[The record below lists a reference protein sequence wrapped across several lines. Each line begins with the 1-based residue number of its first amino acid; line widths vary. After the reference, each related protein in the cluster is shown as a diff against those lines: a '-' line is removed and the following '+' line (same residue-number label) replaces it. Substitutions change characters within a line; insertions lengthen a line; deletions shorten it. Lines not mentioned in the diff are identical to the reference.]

1 MISAFFARLFPDY
14 GPERI
19 LYQHGRVDQTR
30 IQAGSAMSF
39 QHESSLNMNTLD
51 ERLLTAMDVLHT
63 PIWVYDIQRHH
74 IYWANDS
81 ALGLWEASSLS
92 ELQSRDFSADMAAAI
107 DLLLQRY
114 LGDFQQDRSYNE
126 WWTLSP
132 KGVKKQVYLRLS
144 GIQLAGRQ
152 MMMTEAVIDADT
164 LYQESSLATGDTL
177 ACLFD
182 NEGALESG
190 NHHFDMCFGT
200 GITRLAQVFSGDD
213 EAFYTRLSR
222 VGEVVAEGECRTQK
236 GMRWFQY
243 QFRHIQQGARILLTM
258 RDITDRKLEELE
270 HRHLAWHDSLTGLL
284 NRYGLMKSLE
294 AYCGLGGRFA
304 LVFMDLDNFKLVND
318 NYGHKAGDRLL
329 ERVAGRLKQICPR
342 DVELARL
349 GGDEF
354 TALVPLSQAS
364 ERAQEVADLM
374 LSQMSKPLQLS
385 GVPEVTIGG
394 SIGIAIYPDDADD
407 GDNLITR
414 ADMAMYQAKQMG
426 RLRWQRFTPS
436 MQQSLHRKL
445 TLKQFLAKAVGRGE
459 LSLRYQPQVDV
470 AQGKLIGLEAL
481 LRWYNPVLGHVSPAE
496 FIPLAEEMGLIREIG
511 SWVLATALAQMG
523 EWQRQ
528 WQVRVPV
535 SVNLSGFQLSAS
547 LPGQVAQQLRESNVE
562 AGLLTL
568 ELTETVLM
576 LDMKGCI
583 EILDAL
589 SEQGIKIA
597 IDDFGTGYSSLAYLN
612 RLPIDTIKLDRSFVV
627 GLNLP
632 VIRAT
637 VAMAT
642 SLGLGILAE
651 GVEDEHELAA
661 LRAQGCHVFQGF
673 LFSTP
678 MTPEEVA
685 AAGFGIRCKLGHYP
699 LIGG

>member
-1 MISAFFARLFPDY
+1 
-14 GPERI
+14 
-19 LYQHGRVDQTR
+19 
-30 IQAGSAMSF
+30 
-39 QHESSLNMNTLD
+39 
-51 ERLLTAMDVLHT
+51 MDVLHT
-63 PIWVYDIQRHH
+63 PIWVYDIQHHH
-74 IYWANDS
+74 IYWANRT
-81 ALGLWEASSLS
+81 ALGVWEASSLA
-92 ELQSRDFSADMAAAI
+92 ELQSRDFSADMADAI

-114 LGDFQQDRSYNE
+114 LGDFQQGRSYSE

-132 KGVKKQVYLRLS
+132 KGVKKQIYLRLS
-144 GIQLAGRQ
+144 GVQLAGRL

-182 NEGALESG
+182 NQGRLESG
-190 NHHFDMCFGT
+190 NHHFDMCFGDQVNQ
-200 GITRLAQVFSGDD
+200 LSQVFSGNDQ
-213 EAFYTRLSR
+213 AFYQKLSR
-222 VGEVVAEGECRTQK
+222 LDEVVAEGECRTLK

-243 QFRHIQQGARILLTM
+243 QFRHIQQGAQILLTM

-329 ERVAGRLKQICPR
+329 ERVAGRLKQVCPR

-354 TALVPLSQAS
+354 TALVPLTHAS
-364 ERAQEVADLM
+364 NRAQEVADLM
-374 LSQMSKPLQLS
+374 LSQMTKPLQLS

-436 MQQSLHRKL
+436 MQQNLHRKL
-445 TLKQFLAKAVGRGE
+445 TLKQFLAKAIGRQE
-459 LSLRYQPQVDV
+459 LSLCYQPQVDV
-470 AQGKLIGLEAL
+470 AKGKLLGYEAL
-481 LRWYNPVLGHVSPAE
+481 LRWHNPVLGHVSPVE

-511 SWVLATALAQMG
+511 GWVLSTALAQMAH
-523 EWQRQ
+523 WQQQ

-535 SVNLSGFQLSAS
+535 SVNLSGFQLSSA
-547 LPGQVAQQLRESNVE
+547 LPELVAQQLKAYGVD

-642 SLGLGILAE
+642 SLGLGIMAE

-661 LRAQGCHVFQGF
+661 LRSQGCHVFQGF
-673 LFSTP
+673 LFSKP
-678 MTPEEVA
+678 MTVA
-685 AAGFGIRCKLGHYP
+685 QVEASAFLVSCKAGVYP
-699 LIGG
+699 LAG

>member
-1 MISAFFARLFPDY
+1 
-14 GPERI
+14 
-19 LYQHGRVDQTR
+19 
-30 IQAGSAMSF
+30 
-39 QHESSLNMNTLD
+39 MNTLD

-74 IYWANDS
+74 IYWANGS
-81 ALGLWEASSLS
+81 ALGLWEASSLA

-547 LPGQVAQQLRESNVE
+547 LPGQVAQQLRESGVE

-673 LFSTP
+673 LFSPP

>member
-1 MISAFFARLFPDY
+1 
-14 GPERI
+14 
-19 LYQHGRVDQTR
+19 
-30 IQAGSAMSF
+30 MSF
-39 QHESSLNMNTLD
+39 QHESSRNMNTLD

-74 IYWANDS
+74 IYWANGS
-81 ALGLWEASSLS
+81 ALGLWEASSLA

-547 LPGQVAQQLRESNVE
+547 LPGQVAQQLRESGVE

>member
-1 MISAFFARLFPDY
+1 
-14 GPERI
+14 
-19 LYQHGRVDQTR
+19 
-30 IQAGSAMSF
+30 MSF
-39 QHESSLNMNTLD
+39 QHESSRNMNTLD

-74 IYWANDS
+74 IYWANGS
-81 ALGLWEASSLS
+81 ALGLWEASSLA

-182 NEGALESG
+182 NEGGLESG

-222 VGEVVAEGECRTQK
+222 VGEVVAEGECRTRK

-354 TALVPLSQAS
+354 TALVPLGQAS

-673 LFSTP
+673 LFSPP

-685 AAGFGIRCKLGHYP
+685 AAGFGIQCKLGHYP
-699 LIGG
+699 LASR

>member
-1 MISAFFARLFPDY
+1 
-14 GPERI
+14 
-19 LYQHGRVDQTR
+19 
-30 IQAGSAMSF
+30 MSF
-39 QHESSLNMNTLD
+39 QHESSRNMNTLD

-74 IYWANDS
+74 IYWANGS
-81 ALGLWEASSLS
+81 ALGLWEASSLA

-547 LPGQVAQQLRESNVE
+547 LPGQVAQQLRESGVE

-673 LFSTP
+673 LFSPP

>member
-1 MISAFFARLFPDY
+1 M
-14 GPERI
+14 
-19 LYQHGRVDQTR
+19 
-30 IQAGSAMSF
+30 
-39 QHESSLNMNTLD
+39 
-51 ERLLTAMDVLHT
+51 LHT
-63 PIWVYDIQRHH
+63 PIWVYDIQHHH
-74 IYWANDS
+74 IYWANRT
-81 ALGLWEASSLS
+81 ALGVWEASSLA
-92 ELQSRDFSADMAAAI
+92 ELQSRDFSADMADAI

-114 LGDFQQDRSYNE
+114 LGDFQQGRSYSE

-132 KGVKKQVYLRLS
+132 KGIKKQIYLRLS
-144 GIQLAGRQ
+144 GVQLAGRL

-182 NEGALESG
+182 NQGRLESG
-190 NHHFDMCFGT
+190 NHHFDMCFGDQVNQ
-200 GITRLAQVFSGDD
+200 LSQVFSGNDQ
-213 EAFYTRLSR
+213 AFYQKLSR
-222 VGEVVAEGECRTQK
+222 LDEVVAEGECRTLK

-243 QFRHIQQGARILLTM
+243 QFRHIQQGAQILLTM

-329 ERVAGRLKQICPR
+329 ERVAGRLKQVCPR

-354 TALVPLSQAS
+354 TALVPLTHAS
-364 ERAQEVADLM
+364 NRAQEVADLM
-374 LSQMSKPLQLS
+374 LSQMTKPLQLS

-436 MQQSLHRKL
+436 MQQNLHRKL
-445 TLKQFLAKAVGRGE
+445 TLKQFLAKAIGRQE
-459 LSLRYQPQVDV
+459 LSLCYQPQVDV
-470 AQGKLIGLEAL
+470 AKGKLLGYEAL
-481 LRWYNPVLGHVSPAE
+481 LRWHNPVLGHVSPVE

-511 SWVLATALAQMG
+511 GWVLSTALAQMAH
-523 EWQRQ
+523 WQQQ
-528 WQVRVPV
+528 WQVPVPV
-535 SVNLSGFQLSAS
+535 SVNLSGFQLSSA
-547 LPGQVAQQLRESNVE
+547 LPELVAQQLKAYGVD

-642 SLGLGILAE
+642 SLGLGIMAE

-661 LRAQGCHVFQGF
+661 LRSQGCHVFQGF
-673 LFSTP
+673 LFSKP
-678 MTPEEVA
+678 MTVA
-685 AAGFGIRCKLGHYP
+685 QVEASAFLVSCKAGVYP
-699 LIGG
+699 LAG

>member
-1 MISAFFARLFPDY
+1 
-14 GPERI
+14 
-19 LYQHGRVDQTR
+19 
-30 IQAGSAMSF
+30 MSF
-39 QHESSLNMNTLD
+39 QHESSRNMNTLD

-74 IYWANDS
+74 IYWANGS
-81 ALGLWEASSLS
+81 ALGLWEASSLA

-222 VGEVVAEGECRTQK
+222 VGEVVAEGECRTRK

-547 LPGQVAQQLRESNVE
+547 LPGQVAQQLRESGVE

-673 LFSTP
+673 LFSPP

>member
-1 MISAFFARLFPDY
+1 
-14 GPERI
+14 
-19 LYQHGRVDQTR
+19 
-30 IQAGSAMSF
+30 
-39 QHESSLNMNTLD
+39 MNTLD
-51 ERLLTAMDVLHT
+51 ERLLNAMDVLHT

-74 IYWANDS
+74 IYWANGS
-81 ALGLWEASSLS
+81 ALGLWEASSLA

-114 LGDFQQDRSYNE
+114 LGDFHQGRSYSE
-126 WWTLSP
+126 WWTISP
-132 KGVKKQVYLRLS
+132 RGVKKQVYLRLS
-144 GIQLAGRQ
+144 GVQIAGRL

-182 NEGALESG
+182 NRGRLESG
-190 NHHFDMCFGT
+190 NHHFGMCFGD
-200 GITRLAQVFSGDD
+200 GITELTQIFSGCD
-213 EAFYTRLSR
+213 EAFYQRLSR
-222 VGEVVAEGECRTQK
+222 LDEVVSEGECRTLK

-243 QFRHIQQGARILLTM
+243 QFRHIQQGARILLTL

-354 TALVPLSQAS
+354 TALVPLSQS
-364 ERAQEVADLM
+364 CERAQEVADLM
-374 LSQMSKPLQLS
+374 LSQMTKPLQLS

-436 MQQSLHRKL
+436 MQQVLHRKL
-445 TLKQFLAKAVGRGE
+445 TLKQFLAKAIGRGE
-459 LSLRYQPQVDV
+459 LSLCYQPQVDV
-470 AQGKLIGLEAL
+470 ARGRLIGYEAL
-481 LRWYNPVLGHVSPAE
+481 LRWHNPVLGQVSPAE
-496 FIPLAEEMGLIREIG
+496 FIPLAEDMGLIREIG
-511 SWVLATALAQMG
+511 SWVLSTALAQMG
-523 EWQRQ
+523 AWQRQ

-535 SVNLSGFQLSAS
+535 SVNLSGFQLSAA
-547 LPGQVAQQLRESNVE
+547 LPELVAQQLEEFDVDAS
-562 AGLLTL
+562 LLTL

-642 SLGLGILAE
+642 SLGLGIMAE

-673 LFSTP
+673 LFSRP
-678 MTPEEVA
+678 MMAEQVA
-685 AAGFGIRCKLGHYP
+685 AAGFEVRCKAGHYP
-699 LIGG
+699 LAAIESVVQ

>member
-1 MISAFFARLFPDY
+1 
-14 GPERI
+14 
-19 LYQHGRVDQTR
+19 
-30 IQAGSAMSF
+30 
-39 QHESSLNMNTLD
+39 
-51 ERLLTAMDVLHT
+51 MDVLHT
-63 PIWVYDIQRHH
+63 PIWVYDIQHHH
-74 IYWANDS
+74 IYWANRT
-81 ALGLWEASSLS
+81 ALGVWEASSLA
-92 ELQSRDFSADMAAAI
+92 ELQSRDFSADMADAI

-114 LGDFQQDRSYNE
+114 LGDFQQGRSYSE

-132 KGVKKQVYLRLS
+132 KGIKKQIYLRLS
-144 GIQLAGRQ
+144 GVQLAGRL

-182 NEGALESG
+182 NQGRLESG
-190 NHHFDMCFGT
+190 NHHFDMCFGDQVN
-200 GITRLAQVFSGDD
+200 LLSQVFSGNDQ
-213 EAFYTRLSR
+213 AFYQKLSR
-222 VGEVVAEGECRTQK
+222 LDEVVAEGECRTLK

-243 QFRHIQQGARILLTM
+243 QFRHIQQGAQILLTM

-329 ERVAGRLKQICPR
+329 ERVAGRLKQVCPR

-354 TALVPLSQAS
+354 TALVPLTHAS
-364 ERAQEVADLM
+364 NRAQEVADLM
-374 LSQMSKPLQLS
+374 LSQMTKPLQLS

-436 MQQSLHRKL
+436 MQQNLHRKL
-445 TLKQFLAKAVGRGE
+445 TLKQFLAKAIGRQE
-459 LSLRYQPQVDV
+459 LSLCYQPQVDV
-470 AQGKLIGLEAL
+470 AKGKLLGYEAL
-481 LRWYNPVLGHVSPAE
+481 LRWHNPVLGHVSPVE

-511 SWVLATALAQMG
+511 GWVLSTALAQMAH
-523 EWQRQ
+523 WQQQ

-535 SVNLSGFQLSAS
+535 SVNLSGFQLSSA
-547 LPGQVAQQLRESNVE
+547 LPELVAQQLKAYGVD

-642 SLGLGILAE
+642 SLGLGIMAE

-661 LRAQGCHVFQGF
+661 LRSQGCHVFQGF
-673 LFSTP
+673 LFSKP
-678 MTPEEVA
+678 MTVA
-685 AAGFGIRCKLGHYP
+685 QVEASTFLVSCKAGVYP
-699 LIGG
+699 LAG

>member
-1 MISAFFARLFPDY
+1 
-14 GPERI
+14 
-19 LYQHGRVDQTR
+19 
-30 IQAGSAMSF
+30 
-39 QHESSLNMNTLD
+39 
-51 ERLLTAMDVLHT
+51 MDVLHT
-63 PIWVYDIQRHH
+63 PIWVYDIRHHH
-74 IYWANDS
+74 IYWANRA
-81 ALGLWEASSLS
+81 ALSVWEASSLG
-92 ELQSRDFSADMAAAI
+92 ELQSRDFSADMAQAI

-114 LGDFQQDRSYNE
+114 LGDFQQGRSYSE

-132 KGVKKQVYLRLS
+132 KGVKKQIYLRLS
-144 GIQLAGRQ
+144 GIQLAGRL

-182 NEGALESG
+182 NQGQLESG
-190 NHHFDMCFGT
+190 NHHFDMCFGNQ
-200 GITRLAQVFSGDD
+200 IRYLSQLFSGND
-213 EAFYTRLSR
+213 EAFYQKLSR
-222 VGEVVAEGECRTQK
+222 LDEVVAEGECRTLK

-243 QFRHIQQGARILLTM
+243 QFRHIQQGAQILLTM

-354 TALVPLSQAS
+354 TALVPLNHSS
-364 ERAQEVADLM
+364 DRAQEVADLM
-374 LSQMSKPLQLS
+374 LSQMTKPLQLS

-436 MQQSLHRKL
+436 MQQTLHRKL
-445 TLKQFLAKAVGRGE
+445 TLKQFLAKAIGRGE
-459 LSLRYQPQVDV
+459 LSLCYQPQVDV
-470 AQGKLIGLEAL
+470 AQGKLLGYEAL
-481 LRWYNPVLGHVSPAE
+481 LRWHNPVLGHVSPVE

-511 SWVLATALAQMG
+511 SWVLSTALAQMAH
-523 EWQRQ
+523 WQRE
-528 WQVRVPV
+528 WRVNVPV
-535 SVNLSGFQLSAS
+535 SVNLSGFQLSSA
-547 LPGQVAQQLRESNVE
+547 LPELVAQQLKEFGVVAS
-562 AGLLTL
+562 LLTL

-589 SEQGIKIA
+589 SAQGIKIA

-642 SLGLGILAE
+642 SLGLGIMAE

-661 LRAQGCHVFQGF
+661 LRTQGCHVFQGF
-673 LFSTP
+673 LFSKP
-678 MTPEEVA
+678 MTVTQVEESRFMVSCK
-685 AAGFGIRCKLGHYP
+685 AGRYP
-699 LIGG
+699 LVG

>member
-1 MISAFFARLFPDY
+1 
-14 GPERI
+14 
-19 LYQHGRVDQTR
+19 
-30 IQAGSAMSF
+30 MSF
-39 QHESSLNMNTLD
+39 QHESSRNMNTLD

-74 IYWANDS
+74 IYWANGS
-81 ALGLWEASSLS
+81 ALGLWEASSLA

-547 LPGQVAQQLRESNVE
+547 LPGQVAQQLRESGVD

-673 LFSTP
+673 LFSPP

>member
-1 MISAFFARLFPDY
+1 
-14 GPERI
+14 
-19 LYQHGRVDQTR
+19 
-30 IQAGSAMSF
+30 MSF
-39 QHESSLNMNTLD
+39 QHESSRNMNTLD

-74 IYWANDS
+74 IYWANGS
-81 ALGLWEASSLS
+81 ALGLWEASSLA

-182 NEGALESG
+182 NEGGLESG

-523 EWQRQ
+523 QWQRQ

-547 LPGQVAQQLRESNVE
+547 LPGQVAQQLRESEVE

-673 LFSTP
+673 LFSPP

>member
-1 MISAFFARLFPDY
+1 
-14 GPERI
+14 
-19 LYQHGRVDQTR
+19 
-30 IQAGSAMSF
+30 
-39 QHESSLNMNTLD
+39 
-51 ERLLTAMDVLHT
+51 MDVLHT

-74 IYWANDS
+74 IYWANGS
-81 ALGLWEASSLS
+81 ALGLWEASSLA

-547 LPGQVAQQLRESNVE
+547 LPGQVAQQLRESGVE

-673 LFSTP
+673 LFSPP

-699 LIGG
+699 LISG

>member
-1 MISAFFARLFPDY
+1 
-14 GPERI
+14 
-19 LYQHGRVDQTR
+19 
-30 IQAGSAMSF
+30 MSF
-39 QHESSLNMNTLD
+39 QHESSRNMNTLD

-74 IYWANDS
+74 IYWANGS
-81 ALGLWEASSLS
+81 ALGLWEASSLA

-182 NEGALESG
+182 NEGGLESG

-222 VGEVVAEGECRTQK
+222 VGEVVAEGECRTRK

-354 TALVPLSQAS
+354 TALVPLGQAS

-481 LRWYNPVLGHVSPAE
+481 LRWYNPVLGHVSPVE

-673 LFSTP
+673 LFSPP

-699 LIGG
+699 LASR

>member
-1 MISAFFARLFPDY
+1 M
-14 GPERI
+14 
-19 LYQHGRVDQTR
+19 
-30 IQAGSAMSF
+30 
-39 QHESSLNMNTLD
+39 
-51 ERLLTAMDVLHT
+51 LHT

-74 IYWANDS
+74 IYWANGS
-81 ALGLWEASSLS
+81 ALGLWEASSLA

-547 LPGQVAQQLRESNVE
+547 LPGQVAQQLRESGVE

-673 LFSTP
+673 LFSPP

>member
-1 MISAFFARLFPDY
+1 
-14 GPERI
+14 
-19 LYQHGRVDQTR
+19 
-30 IQAGSAMSF
+30 
-39 QHESSLNMNTLD
+39 MNTLD
-51 ERLLTAMDVLHT
+51 ERLLSGMDVLHT
-63 PIWVYDIQRHH
+63 PIWVYDIRHHH
-74 IYWANDS
+74 IYWANRT
-81 ALGLWEASSLS
+81 ALGVWEASSLA
-92 ELQSRDFSADMAAAI
+92 ELQARDFSADMAAAI

-114 LGDFQQDRSYNE
+114 LGDFQQGRSYSE

-132 KGVKKQVYLRLS
+132 RGIKKQIYLRLS
-144 GIQLAGRQ
+144 GIQLAGRL

-182 NEGALESG
+182 NQGQLESG
-190 NHHFDMCFGT
+190 NHHFDTCFGDQVSQ
-200 GITRLAQVFSGDD
+200 LSQVFSGND
-213 EAFYTRLSR
+213 EAFYQKLSR
-222 VGEVVAEGECRTQK
+222 LDEVVAEGECRTRK

-243 QFRHIQQGARILLTM
+243 QFRHIQQGAQILLTM

-294 AYCGLGGRFA
+294 AYCGMGGRFA

-329 ERVAGRLKQICPR
+329 ERVAGRLKQVCPR

-354 TALVPLSQAS
+354 TALVPLAHSS
-364 ERAQEVADLM
+364 DRAQEVADLM
-374 LSQMSKPLQLS
+374 LSQMTKPLQLS

-407 GDNLITR
+407 GDTLITR

-436 MQQSLHRKL
+436 MQQTLHRKL
-445 TLKQFLAKAVGRGE
+445 TLKQFLAKAIGRQE
-459 LSLRYQPQVDV
+459 LSLCYQPQVDV
-470 AQGKLIGLEAL
+470 AQGKLIGFEAL
-481 LRWYNPVLGHVSPAE
+481 LRWHNPVLGHVSPVE

-511 SWVLATALAQMG
+511 SWVLSTALAQMAH
-523 EWQRQ
+523 WQQ
-528 WQVRVPV
+528 ACQVRVPV
-535 SVNLSGFQLSAS
+535 SVNLSGFQLSTS
-547 LPGQVAQQLRESNVE
+547 LPELVAQQLKAYGVDAS
-562 AGLLTL
+562 LLTL

-583 EILDAL
+583 EILDGL

-673 LFSTP
+673 LFSKP
-678 MTPEEVA
+678 MTVAQVEENRFAVCCK
-685 AAGFGIRCKLGHYP
+685 AGTYP
-699 LIGG
+699 LAE

>member
-1 MISAFFARLFPDY
+1 
-14 GPERI
+14 
-19 LYQHGRVDQTR
+19 
-30 IQAGSAMSF
+30 
-39 QHESSLNMNTLD
+39 
-51 ERLLTAMDVLHT
+51 MDVLHT

-74 IYWANDS
+74 IYWANGS
-81 ALGLWEASSLS
+81 ALGLWEASSLA

-182 NEGALESG
+182 NEGGLESG

-222 VGEVVAEGECRTQK
+222 VGEVVAEGECRTRK

-354 TALVPLSQAS
+354 TALVPLGQAS

-673 LFSTP
+673 LFSPP

-685 AAGFGIRCKLGHYP
+685 AAGFGIQCKLGHYP
-699 LIGG
+699 LASR

>member
-1 MISAFFARLFPDY
+1 
-14 GPERI
+14 
-19 LYQHGRVDQTR
+19 
-30 IQAGSAMSF
+30 
-39 QHESSLNMNTLD
+39 
-51 ERLLTAMDVLHT
+51 MDVLHT

-74 IYWANDS
+74 IYWANGS
-81 ALGLWEASSLS
+81 ALGLWEASSLA

-547 LPGQVAQQLRESNVE
+547 LPGQVAQQLRESGVE

-673 LFSTP
+673 LFSPP

>member
-1 MISAFFARLFPDY
+1 
-14 GPERI
+14 
-19 LYQHGRVDQTR
+19 
-30 IQAGSAMSF
+30 
-39 QHESSLNMNTLD
+39 
-51 ERLLTAMDVLHT
+51 MDVLHT

-74 IYWANDS
+74 IYWANGS
-81 ALGLWEASSLS
+81 ALGLWEASSLA

-528 WQVRVPV
+528 WQVRVPM

-547 LPGQVAQQLRESNVE
+547 LPGQVAQQLRESGVE

-673 LFSTP
+673 LFSPP

>member
-1 MISAFFARLFPDY
+1 
-14 GPERI
+14 
-19 LYQHGRVDQTR
+19 
-30 IQAGSAMSF
+30 
-39 QHESSLNMNTLD
+39 MNTLD
-51 ERLLTAMDVLHT
+51 ERLLNAMDVLHT
-63 PIWVYDIQRHH
+63 PIWIYDIQHHH
-74 IYWANDS
+74 IYWANS
-81 ALGLWEASSLS
+81 AALVLWEASSLG

-114 LGDFQQDRSYNE
+114 LGDFQQGRSYNE
-126 WWTLSP
+126 WWTISP
-132 KGVKKQVYLRLS
+132 KGVRKQVYLRLS
-144 GIQLAGRQ
+144 GVEIAGRL

-182 NEGALESG
+182 NQGSLESG
-190 NHHFDMCFGT
+190 NHHFDTCFGT
-200 GITRLAQVFSGDD
+200 AITELPQIFSGCD
-213 EAFYTRLSR
+213 EVFYQRLSQLD
-222 VGEVVAEGECRTQK
+222 EVVTEGECRTLK

-354 TALVPLSQAS
+354 TALVPLSQSS

-445 TLKQFLAKAVGRGE
+445 TLKQFLAKAIGRGE
-459 LSLRYQPQVDV
+459 LSLCYQPQIDV
-470 AQGKLIGLEAL
+470 AQGKLIGFEAL
-481 LRWYNPVLGHVSPAE
+481 LRWHNPVLGQVSPGE
-496 FIPLAEEMGLIREIG
+496 FIPLAEDMGLIREIG
-511 SWVLATALAQMG
+511 GWVLSTALAQMG

-528 WQVRVPV
+528 WQLRVPV
-535 SVNLSGFQLSAS
+535 SVNLSGFQLSAA
-547 LPGQVAQQLRESNVE
+547 LPELVAQQLKEFDVDAS
-562 AGLLTL
+562 LLTL

-651 GVEDEHELAA
+651 GVEEEHELAA

-673 LFSTP
+673 LFSKP
-678 MTPEEVA
+678 MTAEQVT
-685 AAGFGIRCKLGHYP
+685 AAGFGIHCKMGHYP
-699 LIGG
+699 LVTA

>member
-1 MISAFFARLFPDY
+1 
-14 GPERI
+14 
-19 LYQHGRVDQTR
+19 
-30 IQAGSAMSF
+30 
-39 QHESSLNMNTLD
+39 MNTLD
-51 ERLLTAMDVLHT
+51 ERLLNGMDVLHT
-63 PIWVYDIQRHH
+63 PIWVYDIQHHH
-74 IYWANDS
+74 IYWANRT
-81 ALGLWEASSLS
+81 ALGVWEASSLA
-92 ELQSRDFSADMAAAI
+92 ELQSRDFSADMADAI

-114 LGDFQQDRSYNE
+114 LGDFQQGRSYSE

-132 KGVKKQVYLRLS
+132 KGIKKQIYLRLS
-144 GIQLAGRQ
+144 GVQLAGRL

-182 NEGALESG
+182 NQGRLESG
-190 NHHFDMCFGT
+190 NHHFDMCFGDQVN
-200 GITRLAQVFSGDD
+200 LLSQVFSGNDQ
-213 EAFYTRLSR
+213 AFYQKLSR
-222 VGEVVAEGECRTQK
+222 LDEVVAEGECRTLK

-243 QFRHIQQGARILLTM
+243 QFRHIQQGAQILLTM

-329 ERVAGRLKQICPR
+329 ERVAGRLKQVCPR

-354 TALVPLSQAS
+354 TALVPLTHAS
-364 ERAQEVADLM
+364 NRAQEVADLM
-374 LSQMSKPLQLS
+374 LSQMTKPLQLS

-436 MQQSLHRKL
+436 MQQNLHRKL
-445 TLKQFLAKAVGRGE
+445 TLKQFLAKAIGRQE
-459 LSLRYQPQVDV
+459 LSLCYQPQVDV
-470 AQGKLIGLEAL
+470 AKGKLLGYEAL
-481 LRWYNPVLGHVSPAE
+481 LRWHNPVLGHVSPVE

-511 SWVLATALAQMG
+511 GWVLSTALAQMAH
-523 EWQRQ
+523 WQQQ

-535 SVNLSGFQLSAS
+535 SVNLSGFQLSSA
-547 LPGQVAQQLRESNVE
+547 LPELVAQQLKAYGVD

-642 SLGLGILAE
+642 SLGLGIMAE

-661 LRAQGCHVFQGF
+661 LRSQGCHVFQGF
-673 LFSTP
+673 LFSKP
-678 MTPEEVA
+678 MTVA
-685 AAGFGIRCKLGHYP
+685 QVEASAFLVSCKAGVYP
-699 LIGG
+699 LAG

>member
-1 MISAFFARLFPDY
+1 
-14 GPERI
+14 
-19 LYQHGRVDQTR
+19 
-30 IQAGSAMSF
+30 MSF
-39 QHESSLNMNTLD
+39 QHESSRNMNTLD

-74 IYWANDS
+74 IYWANGS
-81 ALGLWEASSLS
+81 ALGLWEASSLA

-535 SVNLSGFQLSAS
+535 SVNLSGFQLSGS
-547 LPGQVAQQLRESNVE
+547 LPGQVAQQLRESEVE

-673 LFSTP
+673 LFSPP

-699 LIGG
+699 LIGA

>member
-1 MISAFFARLFPDY
+1 
-14 GPERI
+14 
-19 LYQHGRVDQTR
+19 
-30 IQAGSAMSF
+30 
-39 QHESSLNMNTLD
+39 MNTLD

-182 NEGALESG
+182 NEGGLESG

-200 GITRLAQVFSGDD
+200 GISRLTQVFSGCD

-354 TALVPLSQAS
+354 TALVPLNQAS

-547 LPGQVAQQLRESNVE
+547 LPGQVAQQLRESGVE

-699 LIGG
+699 LIGT

>member
-1 MISAFFARLFPDY
+1 
-14 GPERI
+14 
-19 LYQHGRVDQTR
+19 
-30 IQAGSAMSF
+30 MSF
-39 QHESSLNMNTLD
+39 QHESSRNMNTLD

-74 IYWANDS
+74 IYWANGS
-81 ALGLWEASSLS
+81 ALGLWEASSLA

-547 LPGQVAQQLRESNVE
+547 LPGQVAQQLRESGVE

-673 LFSTP
+673 LFSPP

-699 LIGG
+699 LIST

>member
-1 MISAFFARLFPDY
+1 
-14 GPERI
+14 
-19 LYQHGRVDQTR
+19 
-30 IQAGSAMSF
+30 
-39 QHESSLNMNTLD
+39 MNTLD

-74 IYWANDS
+74 IYWANGS
-81 ALGLWEASSLS
+81 ALGLWEASSLA

-222 VGEVVAEGECRTQK
+222 VGEVVAEGECRTRK

-547 LPGQVAQQLRESNVE
+547 LPGQVAQQLRESGVE

-673 LFSTP
+673 LFSPP

-699 LIGG
+699 LIST

>member
-1 MISAFFARLFPDY
+1 
-14 GPERI
+14 
-19 LYQHGRVDQTR
+19 
-30 IQAGSAMSF
+30 
-39 QHESSLNMNTLD
+39 
-51 ERLLTAMDVLHT
+51 MDVLHT

-74 IYWANDS
+74 IYWANGS
-81 ALGLWEASSLS
+81 ALGLWEASSLA

-182 NEGALESG
+182 NEGGLESG

-222 VGEVVAEGECRTQK
+222 VGEVVAEGECRTRK

-354 TALVPLSQAS
+354 TALVPLGQAS

-481 LRWYNPVLGHVSPAE
+481 LRWYNPVLGHVSPVE

-673 LFSTP
+673 LFSPP

-699 LIGG
+699 LASR

>member
-1 MISAFFARLFPDY
+1 
-14 GPERI
+14 
-19 LYQHGRVDQTR
+19 
-30 IQAGSAMSF
+30 MSF
-39 QHESSLNMNTLD
+39 QHESSRNMNTLD

-74 IYWANDS
+74 IYWANGS
-81 ALGLWEASSLS
+81 ALGLWEASSLA

-222 VGEVVAEGECRTQK
+222 VGEVVAEGECRTRK

-354 TALVPLSQAS
+354 TALVPLGQVS

-547 LPGQVAQQLRESNVE
+547 LPGQVAQQLRESEVE

-673 LFSTP
+673 LFSPP

>member
-1 MISAFFARLFPDY
+1 
-14 GPERI
+14 
-19 LYQHGRVDQTR
+19 
-30 IQAGSAMSF
+30 MSF

-51 ERLLTAMDVLHT
+51 ERLLTVMDVLHT
-63 PIWVYDIQRHH
+63 PVWVYDIQRHH
-74 IYWANDS
+74 IYWANDA
-81 ALGLWEASSLS
+81 ALGLWEASSLA
-92 ELQSRDFSADMAAAI
+92 ELKSRDFSADMAAAI

-114 LGDFQQDRSYNE
+114 LGDFQQERSYNE

-152 MMMTEAVIDADT
+152 MMMAEAVIDADT

-182 NEGALESG
+182 NEGRLESC

-200 GITRLAQVFSGDD
+200 GILTLPQIFSGAD
-213 EAFYTRLSR
+213 EAFYRRLSR
-222 VGEVVAEGECRTQK
+222 LDEVVAEGECRTQK

-354 TALVPLSQAS
+354 TALVPLNQAS
-364 ERAQEVADLM
+364 DRAQEVADLM

-470 AQGKLIGLEAL
+470 AQGRVIGFEAL
-481 LRWYNPVLGHVSPAE
+481 VRWYNPVLGHVSPAE

-511 SWVLATALAQMG
+511 SWVLSTALAQMG

-528 WQVRVPV
+528 DGVRVPV

-547 LPGQVAQQLRESNVE
+547 LPELVAQLLEAFSVE
-562 AGLLTL
+562 AALLTL

-651 GVEDEHELAA
+651 GVEEEHELAA
-661 LRAQGCHVFQGF
+661 LQTQGCHVFQGF
-673 LFSTP
+673 LFSRP

-685 AAGFGIRCKLGHYP
+685 AAGFAVQCRLGRYP
-699 LIGG
+699 LANH

>member
-1 MISAFFARLFPDY
+1 
-14 GPERI
+14 
-19 LYQHGRVDQTR
+19 
-30 IQAGSAMSF
+30 
-39 QHESSLNMNTLD
+39 
-51 ERLLTAMDVLHT
+51 MDVLHT

-74 IYWANDS
+74 IYWANGS
-81 ALGLWEASSLS
+81 ALGLWEASSLA

-200 GITRLAQVFSGDD
+200 AITRLAQVFSGDD

-547 LPGQVAQQLRESNVE
+547 LPGQVAQQLRESEVE

-673 LFSTP
+673 LFSPP

>member
-1 MISAFFARLFPDY
+1 
-14 GPERI
+14 
-19 LYQHGRVDQTR
+19 
-30 IQAGSAMSF
+30 
-39 QHESSLNMNTLD
+39 
-51 ERLLTAMDVLHT
+51 MDVLHT

-74 IYWANDS
+74 IYWANGS
-81 ALGLWEASSLS
+81 ALGLWEASSLA

-182 NEGALESG
+182 NEGGLESG

-222 VGEVVAEGECRTQK
+222 VGEVVAEGECRTRK

-354 TALVPLSQAS
+354 TALVPLGQAS

-673 LFSTP
+673 LFSPP

-699 LIGG
+699 LASR